1 MNKLLTIP
9 LLSASLV
16 LFATAAHAQLK
27 VSIGPVVG
35 ETLMKQH
42 VSNDTKLDYRFGLVA
57 GAQAYL
63 SWGRFALQPALLFSQ
78 KGSKYA
84 TQLLFRTSP
93 GSPDTYLEFKTRTRL
108 NYLTLPLNFTF
119 APAGTA
125 TGPQFFAGPYVSM
138 LLGGSVEQDELPGQ
152 PANTTSIRVT
162 NETDLYSGPA
172 ARRFDAGLQAGLGFR
187 YDGLVL
193 QAHYSLGLTST
204 KPAYAPQS
212 AIVID
217 DLKVYNHGFQVSV
230 GYLFDITH
238 SK

>member
-1 MNKLLTIP
+1 MNKLLAIP
-9 LLSASLV
+9 LLSGSLF

-42 VSNDTKLDYRFGLVA
+42 LSNDTKLDYRFGLVA

-78 KGSKYA
+78 KGSQYA
-84 TQLLFRTSP
+84 TQVLFRTNPS
-93 GSPDTYLEFKTRTRL
+93 SPDDYLEFKTRTRL

-138 LLGGSVEQDELPGQ
+138 LLGGSVEQNELPGQ
-152 PANTTSIRVT
+152 PASTTAIRVT
-162 NETDLYSGPA
+162 SEADLYSGPA
-172 ARRFDAGLQAGLGFR
+172 SRRFDAGLQAGAGFR
-187 YDGLVL
+187 YNGLVL

-204 KPAYAPQS
+204 KPDYTSQS
-212 AIVID
+212 ATVTN
-217 DLKVYNHGFQVSV
+217 DLKVYNRGFQVSI
-230 GYLFDITH
+230 GYLFAMTH
-238 SK
+238 EK